1 MRWFLGGVLPWLA
14 VGPGGRGGVW
24 RPSGRQTGPGARRP
38 AGWAAPTRRRAP
50 PGLRPAIVF
59 STIAAYN
66 SQGPGRR
73 LYQSK
78 SHGRLE
84 RSLMETIPLSPMKS
98 PTVLECEKPW
108 IYAVLMGVAGFYGA
122 FTYSIRGGVFC
133 NAQTANFVLFA
144 MALGNGQW
152 SHALYYLIPMSAYF
166 WGAFLSESLAYH
178 IKRLRLI
185 RWDTLLIFLE
195 MLAVVFL
202 GLLPETAPFQISQI
216 TINFICSM
224 QYNTFRQTQSIPMA
238 TTFCTNHLRQTGVAF
253 CKALRYRDRAHL
265 TRMGAH
271 LGMLLVFVAG
281 GVAATI
287 LCRLMQG
294 QAIFVLLLPLS
305 TLLAVL
311 LHADLTTE
319 KDALAQIPAG
329 H

>member
-1 MRWFLGGVLPWLA
+1 
-14 VGPGGRGGVW
+14 
-24 RPSGRQTGPGARRP
+24 
-38 AGWAAPTRRRAP
+38 
-50 PGLRPAIVF
+50 
-59 STIAAYN
+59 
-66 SQGPGRR
+66 
-73 LYQSK
+73 
-78 SHGRLE
+78 
-84 RSLMETIPLSPMKS
+84 MEAIPLSPMKS

-166 WGAFLSESLAYH
+166 LGAFLSESLAYH

-195 MLAVVFL
+195 MIAVVFL
-202 GLLPETAPFQISQI
+202 GLLPESAPFQISQI

-253 CKALRYRDRAHL
+253 CKALRHRDRAHL

-294 QAIFVLLLPLS
+294 QAIFVLLLPLGI
-305 TLLAVL
+305 LLFAL
-311 LHADLTTE
+311 LRADLKKE
-319 KDALAQIPAG
+319 KGALSRIPAG

>member
-1 MRWFLGGVLPWLA
+1 
-14 VGPGGRGGVW
+14 
-24 RPSGRQTGPGARRP
+24 
-38 AGWAAPTRRRAP
+38 
-50 PGLRPAIVF
+50 
-59 STIAAYN
+59 
-66 SQGPGRR
+66 
-73 LYQSK
+73 
-78 SHGRLE
+78 
-84 RSLMETIPLSPMKS
+84 METIPLSPMKS

-166 WGAFLSESLAYH
+166 LGAFLSESLAYH

-195 MLAVVFL
+195 MIAVVFL
-202 GLLPETAPFQISQI
+202 GLLPESAPFQISQI

-253 CKALRYRDRAHL
+253 CKALRHRDRAHL

-294 QAIFVLLLPLS
+294 RAIFVLLLPLS
-305 TLLAVL
+305 ILLAVL